1 MPQLHVMDLR
11 HAATVINESCLNHG
25 FFQVINHGVDPHL
38 KLADKVVRPPQDII
52 IRRDGS
58 KQYLDFTWSD
68 LLEFT

>member
-25 FFQVINHGVDPHL
+25 FFQVINHGVDPRL

-52 IRRDGS
+52 ICRGWVQTVSR
-58 KQYLDFTWSD
+58 FHMVR
-68 LLEFT
+68 FA